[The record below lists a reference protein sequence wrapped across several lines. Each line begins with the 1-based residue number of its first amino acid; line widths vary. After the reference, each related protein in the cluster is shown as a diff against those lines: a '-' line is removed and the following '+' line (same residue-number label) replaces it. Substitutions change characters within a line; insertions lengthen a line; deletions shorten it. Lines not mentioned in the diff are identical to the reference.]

1 MTSREFK
8 ASLEDYENFLKR
20 EAELKEKIEMLYDD
34 LSGVKGIRYDK
45 IPSSYNPEAIETRK
59 LELIDLINLKQA
71 ELKVLQSKYD
81 YFRMIMSKLDDEDI
95 TLLHRLFVKKDGYE
109 RVCNEMGYSV
119 GGLWK
124 YVDRLIES
132 II

>member
-1 MTSREFK
+1 MTSKEFK
-8 ASLEDYENFLKR
+8 ASFEDYENYLEVER
-20 EAELKEKIEMLYDD
+20 RLKEKIEMLYDD

-45 IPSSYNPEAIETRK
+45 IPSSYNPEAVETKK

-71 ELKVLQSKYD
+71 ELKVLESKYQ
-81 YFRMIMSKLDDEDI
+81 YFRMILAKLDDEDI
-95 TLLHRLFVKKDGYE
+95 ELLRRLIIKKESYE
-109 RVCNEMGYSV
+109 QVGNDMGYSQ

-132 II
+132 IL

>member
-1 MTSREFK
+1 MTSKEFK
-8 ASLEDYENFLKR
+8 ASFEDYDNFLKR

-81 YFRMIMSKLDDEDI
+81 YFRMVLSKLDEESI
-95 TLLHRLFVKKDGYE
+95 ELLRRLIVKKQSYE
-109 RVCNEMGYSV
+109 KVGNEMGYST

-132 II
+132 IL